1 MSSEV
6 REHVTAAADAET
18 VVDNPAGPDYPAEAA
33 DSRGV
38 SLFST
43 QNSDELR
50 GRWDATQRAFVDD
63 PRAAVERADHL
74 VVETIQ
80 LLSTS
85 FTRERSQLEEQ
96 WARGEDVSTEDLRVA
111 LRRYRSFFDR
121 LLSA

>member
-6 REHVTAAADAET
+6 QERVTAAET

-33 DSRGV
+33 GSRGV

-43 QNSDELR
+43 QNSDQLR
-50 GRWDATQRAFVDD
+50 GRWDATQTAFVDD

-80 LLSTS
+80 SLSSS

-111 LRRYRSFFDR
+111 LQRYRSFFDR
-121 LLSA
+121 LLSV